1 MAKIIFFQELWA
13 EYNGPMYL
21 SAFLKE
27 HGHQVDLFIGRT
39 ASDFYADVEREK
51 PDIIGFSCMSG
62 MHPWAL
68 AVAKEL
74 KDKYGVMTIFGGPH
88 PTFFPQIID
97 NPAVDI
103 VCQGEGEYS
112 LLDLM
117 NAIDTKSDIKKI
129 PNLWVKEDGKVYRN
143 QMRDLVN
150 DLDTFPIADRTI
162 YYKYEFLRDN
172 PSKMFIASRGCPY
185 SCSFCHNAT
194 MQVMYKDKGKY
205 VRLRSPEKVVKE
217 IKDIKEKY
225 GIKIVKFMDDTF
237 TLNKKWVN
245 DFLYLFKKEVGLPFF
260 CRVRIGHADEDVIA
274 GLKDAGCHSVF
285 FGLETGV
292 DSIRKE
298 ILNKDFT
305 NEQVIALAKLLK
317 KYKLKFLTYN
327 MVGIPGETTEQ
338 ALETV
343 RLNAKIGTDY
353 PWCSIFAPYP
363 GTKIAQLV
371 IEKGLVDKD
380 FNEDSFSSSFHG
392 ETVLKQANRNEMI
405 NLHDLFAYGVKF
417 PFLIPVIARVIK
429 LPPNKVFKALFA
441 LSYFYNYVR
450 SERSGWWMTFKF
462 GLKTKSLFMGRKASD
477 VKKEAAN

>member
-27 HGHQVDLFIGRT
+27 HGHQFDMFIGKT
-39 ASDFYADVEREK
+39 AHDFYEAVEKGK
-51 PDIIGFSCMSG
+51 PDLIGFSCMSG

-74 KDKYGVMTIFGGPH
+74 KEKYGVKTIFGGPH
-88 PTFFPQIID
+88 PTFFPQMID

-103 VCQGEGEYS
+103 VCQGEGEYP

-117 NAIDTKSDIKKI
+117 NAIDAKGSITQIQ
-129 PNLWVKEDGKVYRN
+129 NLWVKEDGKVFRN

-150 DLDTFPIADRTI
+150 DLDTFPTADRTI
-162 YYKYEFLRDN
+162 YYKYPFLRDN

-194 MQVMYKDKGKY
+194 LQVMYKDKGKY

-217 IKDIKEKY
+217 IKEIKEKY
-225 GIKIVKFMDDTF
+225 GMKIVKFMDDTF

-245 DFLYLFKKEVGLPFF
+245 EFLDLFKKEVGLPFF
-260 CRVRIGHADEDVIA
+260 CRVRIGHSDEEIIA
-274 GLKDAGCHSVF
+274 KLKEAGCHSVF
-285 FGLETGV
+285 FGLETGI
-292 DSIRKE
+292 DSLRKE
-298 ILNKDFT
+298 VLNKDFT

-343 RLNAKIGTDY
+343 RLNARIRTDY
-353 PWCSIFAPYP
+353 PWCSIFSPYP

-380 FNEDSFSSSFHG
+380 FNAESFSTSYHG
-392 ETVLKQANRNEMI
+392 ATYLKQDNSNEMI
-405 NLHDLFAYGVKF
+405 NIHDLFAYGVTF
-417 PFLIPVIARVIK
+417 PFLIPVIARLIK
-429 LPPNKVFKALFA
+429 LPPNKIFKALFS

-450 SERSGWWMTFKF
+450 SEKSGVFATIVLGFRSWKLFLGKRY
-462 GLKTKSLFMGRKASD
+462 KS
-477 VKKEAAN
+477 